1 MLLITQI
8 STLRNSKMSVKILDQ
23 LSQDFTQLLENE
35 YDYNVV
41 IEVGEQPNIKL
52 FKAHSAILYQRSLY
66 FRQKLINAT
75 KRNNIIELKLP
86 NHSVNV
92 FDSVIR

>member
-1 MLLITQI
+1 
-8 STLRNSKMSVKILDQ
+8 MSIKILDQ

-41 IEVGEQPNIKL
+41 IEVGDQPNIKL

-66 FRQKLINAT
+66 FRQKLTNAT
-75 KRNNIIELKLP
+75 KKNNIIELKLP
-86 NHSVNV
+86 NHSVKV
-92 FDSVIR
+92 FDIII